1 MRLWAIVLGRARCDV
16 RIASDSRPLRQ
27 RAKRR
32 LRAGTG
38 SHSTAGVDLGGPA
51 SALARLGVD
60 DIATRLRAFTRIPV
74 KFPELRGEP
83 SSGKSARLIHT
94 TLQQSL

>member
-51 SALARLGVD
+51 NALARLSVG
-60 DIATRLRAFTRIPV
+60 DIATRLRELSPAFR
-74 KFPELRGEP
+74 
-83 SSGKSARLIHT
+83 SSSQNFEGSRQAAN
-94 TLQQSL
+94 QPG